1 MKKRIL
7 ALVLC
12 FMMALS
18 ACQQGAQEP
27 PISADLPAVVEKTEP
42 VEIPDA
48 EGAVGVDKSE
58 TVHVKADADGTPKE
72 ITVETVLSKLGDVPS
87 VADVSRLT
95 NIRNTEGDE
104 AFREDGDGDGALTW
118 ENHGVSITYEGKSD
132 KEPPVS
138 VHISYYLDGM
148 ETEPN
153 ALAGKSGRVTIRFD
167 YENHTTQTITV
178 SQADLDA
185 VALKEDEKLDNL
197 EDYETPTE
205 TIQQETVVP
214 FLAVSAVMLN
224 DHFSNVEVTNGE
236 VMTVGNDQIVMGYA
250 LPNVADVLK
259 LSDWEMTEKVELPDY
274 VEFSADVV
282 DFSLDFTATIVT
294 NGIFEE
300 LDEEDLADFDD
311 LAVATKLMKEC
322 SEALVDGTKKL
333 SKGAKELSDGV
344 KKYLKGTEA
353 LENGIDTL
361 SDGLVKLDKALS
373 KVDFSKDSKT
383 GADAE
388 AIAKDM
394 KALAG
399 TLNSTKNYITS
410 VMEAEQA
417 LASINTEDM
426 RSEQKNAVI
435 AAQTTLSNAEIPDLT
450 GAVNAL
456 QDLQGQL
463 EALSASM
470 EGISDVAGQMKELK
484 TGISQLAD
492 GSKQLKKGVKAL
504 TNTHKNLKKGLNA
517 LCDGC
522 EELADGMDAFDEEGI
537 AKLSDKTGTHLTDL
551 TAALRSLKRAD
562 EGYYNFG
569 GIHPDMTGNVRFVIE
584 TEEIS

>member
-12 FMMALS
+12 LMMALS

-27 PISADLPAVVEKTEP
+27 PISVDLPAVVEKTEP

-72 ITVETVLSKLGDVPS
+72 ITVEAVLSKLGDVPS

-104 AFREDGDGDGALTW
+104 AFREDGDGSLTW
-118 ENHGVSITYEGKSD
+118 ENHGDSITYEGKS
-132 KEPPVS
+132 EEQPPVS
-138 VHISYYLDGM
+138 VHISYFLGGV

-167 YENHTTQTITV
+167 YENQTTQTVTV

-185 VALKEDEKLDNL
+185 VTLKEDEKLDNL

-205 TIQQETVVP
+205 TIQRKTVVP

-236 VMTVGNDQIVMGYA
+236 VVTVGNEQLVMGYA

-322 SEALVDGTKKL
+322 SEALADGTKEL
-333 SKGAKELSDGV
+333 SKGAKKLSDGV
-344 KKYLKGTEA
+344 KKYLKGTET

-373 KVDFSKDSKT
+373 KVDFSKNSKE
-383 GADAE
+383 GVDAE
-388 AIAKDM
+388 SITKDI

-399 TLNSTKNYITS
+399 MLTGVKDYITS

-417 LASINTEDM
+417 LAAIDTEGM
-426 RSEQKNAVI
+426 SLEQKNAVI
-435 AAQTTLSNAEIPDLT
+435 AAQTTLHNAELPDLA

-463 EALSASM
+463 EALSAGM
-470 EGISDVAGQMKELK
+470 EGISDLAGQMKELQA
-484 TGISQLAD
+484 GVSQLAD

-504 TNTHKNLKKGLNA
+504 TNTHKNLKRGLNA

-522 EELADGMDAFDEEGI
+522 EELADGMDAFDEKGI
-537 AKLSDKTGTHLTDL
+537 AKLSDKTGTYLTDL

-584 TEEIS
+584 TEDIS

>member
-12 FMMALS
+12 MVMVLS

-27 PISADLPAVVEKTEP
+27 AASTDLPNLEENAES

-72 ITVETVLSKLGDVPS
+72 ITVEAVLSKLGDAPS

-104 AFREDGDGDGALTW
+104 AFRVDGEGELTW
-118 ENHGVSITYEGKSD
+118 ENHGESITYEGKS
-132 KEPPVS
+132 EEQLPVS
-138 VHISYYLDGM
+138 VHISYFLDGV
-148 ETEPN
+148 ETEPKV
-153 ALAGKSGRVTIRFD
+153 LAGKSGRVTIRFD
-167 YENHTTQTITV
+167 YENHTTQTVTV

-185 VALKEDEKLDNL
+185 VKLEEDEKLDNL

-250 LPNVADVLK
+250 LPNVANVLK
-259 LSDWEMTEKVELPDY
+259 LSDWEVTEKVELPDY

-282 DFSLDFTATIVT
+282 DFSMDFTATIVT

-322 SEALVDGTKKL
+322 SEALVDGTKEL

-344 KKYLKGTEA
+344 KKYLKGTES
-353 LENGIDTL
+353 LKKGIDTL
-361 SDGLVKLDKALS
+361 SEGLVKLDKALS
-373 KVDFSKDSKT
+373 KVDFSKNSKE
-383 GADAE
+383 GVDAE
-388 AIAKDM
+388 SIAKDM

-399 TLNSTKNYITS
+399 TLTSIKDYITDI
-410 VMEAEQA
+410 MEAEQA
-417 LASINTEDM
+417 LASLDTEGM
-426 RSEQKNAVI
+426 TEEQKNTVI
-435 AAQTTLSNAEIPDLT
+435 AAQTTLHNAELPDLT

-456 QDLQGQL
+456 QDLQGQM
-463 EALSASM
+463 ETLSASM
-470 EGISDVAGQMKELK
+470 EGISDLAGQLTELK

-504 TNTHKNLKKGLNA
+504 TNTHKDMKKGLNA

-522 EELADGMDAFDEEGI
+522 EELADGMDAFDEKGI
-537 AKLSDKTGTHLTDL
+537 AKLSDKTGTNLTAL

-562 EGYYNFG
+562 AGYYNFG
-569 GIHPDMTGNVRFVIE
+569 GIHPDMTGSVRFVIE
-584 TEEIS
+584 TEDIS